1 MPAKRPGLTGD
12 LRDMAAPTQT
22 CRRVFILLSLQLILV
37 APWQGETSARALN
50 FTRQDF
56 PPDFVFG
63 AGTSAYQYE
72 GATNEDGRSP
82 SIWDTFT
89 HQGKMPD
96 KSTGDL
102 GADGYRK
109 YKEDVKLMSDTGLEA
124 YRFSISWSRLIPRG
138 RGPIN
143 PKGLEYYNNLIN
155 ELVKLGIEIHVTLYQ
170 LDFPQI
176 LEDEYQGWLS
186 PRVVEDF
193 TAYADACFREF
204 GDRVRHWTTMDEPA
218 VAAIGGY
225 DSGTFAPGRCSKP
238 FGGDDGCPAGNSTVE
253 PYVAVHNSILA
264 HASAVKLYRD
274 KYKATQ
280 QGVVGMNVYTYW
292 CYRFSPSPAD
302 TAAAQRTLD
311 FMIGWTLDP
320 LVYGDYPKTMKEK
333 VGSRLP
339 LFTEEQSAMICGAT
353 DFISVNH
360 YTSVYISD
368 RSDGAGTGRPH
379 DVYDDMSVTFR
390 STRDGTPT
398 PTGLQCLLEYLSD
411 TYKNIPVYVQEN
423 GLAQDS
429 KESIYDQKRVDFLTG
444 YIGST
449 LGALRNGANVK
460 GYFVWSFLDLYEFLA
475 GYGLRYGF
483 YHVDF
488 QDAELPRKPKLS
500 AQWYSKF
507 LRSDVGMNPLQLRVH
522 LGFEYQGIK
531 DPSRMAK
538 DVPSNED
545 IMRRVSRLFTG
556 VHSEPYIS
564 RLFSSDNPPNPA
576 DLERLRSEPP
586 VLAVEELAEDPPAEN
601 AAEDAAASPTH
612 AQRVATRKRRAAAV
626 VETSTSR
633 QTPGANEDPEPLRQ
647 RVVEDTGERSS
658 ASVQS
663 PPATTKPASTS
674 PKIKIAPRGLAV
686 PKVLPLRKASR
697 KKETPGLAGSGS
709 AQAGASV
716 SSLPMEPVAASTAT
730 PPVVEDAPRASRG
743 KDPDCPGAA
752 PGTQAPGTT
761 SEPATE
767 EVTQTVQATD
777 TTTGHDIDPRIQ
789 GPTCMSEMVA

>member
-1 MPAKRPGLTGD
+1 MALGGARP
-12 LRDMAAPTQT
+12 
-22 CRRVFILLSLQLILV
+22 
-37 APWQGETSARALN
+37 
-50 FTRQDF
+50 DF
-56 PPDFVFG
+56 PADFIFG

-72 GATNEDGRSP
+72 GATDEDGRSP

-89 HQGKMPD
+89 HEGRMPD

-102 GADGYRK
+102 GADGYHK
-109 YKEDVKLMSDTGLEA
+109 YKVSSGLINFDEDVKLMSDTGLEA

-143 PKGLEYYNNLIN
+143 PRGLEYYNNLIN

-218 VAAIGGY
+218 VAAVGGY

-238 FGGDDGCPAGNSTVE
+238 FGRDDDCPAGNSSVE
-253 PYVAVHNSILA
+253 PYVAAHNSILA

-274 KYKATQ
+274 KYQATQ
-280 QGVVGMNVYTYW
+280 QEGVGMNVYTH
-292 CYRFSPSPAD
+292 
-302 TAAAQRTLD
+302 
-311 FMIGWTLDP
+311 WTLDP

-339 LFTEEQSAMICGAT
+339 LFTEEQSSMIRGAT

-368 RSDGAGTGRPH
+368 RSDSAETGRPH
-379 DVYDDMSVTFR
+379 DVYGDMSVAFR

-398 PTGLQCLLEYLSD
+398 PMFVPTNMVVDPQGLQCLLEYLSD

-423 GLAQDS
+423 GQFSFTSFLAIYHLAESFAQDS
-429 KESIYDQKRVDFLTG
+429 KESIYDQKRVDFLRG

-449 LGALRNGANVK
+449 LAALRNGANVK

-475 GYGLRYGF
+475 GYGSRYGL

-507 LRSDVGMNPLQLRVH
+507 LSDVG
-522 LGFEYQGIK
+522 IK
-531 DPSRMAK
+531 VEK
-538 DVPSNED
+538 TN
-545 IMRRVSRLFTG
+545 
-556 VHSEPYIS
+556 IS
-564 RLFSSDNPPNPA
+564 TDASSH
-576 DLERLRSEPP
+576 
-586 VLAVEELAEDPPAEN
+586 AE
-601 AAEDAAASPTH
+601 
-612 AQRVATRKRRAAAV
+612 Q
-626 VETSTSR
+626 
-633 QTPGANEDPEPLRQ
+633 
-647 RVVEDTGERSS
+647 
-658 ASVQS
+658 
-663 PPATTKPASTS
+663 
-674 PKIKIAPRGLAV
+674 
-686 PKVLPLRKASR
+686 
-697 KKETPGLAGSGS
+697 
-709 AQAGASV
+709 
-716 SSLPMEPVAASTAT
+716 
-730 PPVVEDAPRASRG
+730 
-743 KDPDCPGAA
+743 
-752 PGTQAPGTT
+752 
-761 SEPATE
+761 
-767 EVTQTVQATD
+767 
-777 TTTGHDIDPRIQ
+777 
-789 GPTCMSEMVA
+789 